1 MKTHVAKLI
10 TFNAL
15 LNITDLLAPKANT
28 HVISIV
34 MPNAIKSGGRSV
46 TVVHT
51 SVTTTK
57 NTNISNDPINYTL
70 KKLKFQKDD
79 FTF

>member
-15 LNITDLLAPKANT
+15 LNITDLLAPSAST
-28 HVISIV
+28 HVISMV

-46 TVVHT
+46 TGVVAVDSPRRCTQNVEH
-51 SVTTTK
+51 
-57 NTNISNDPINYTL
+57 
-70 KKLKFQKDD
+70 
-79 FTF
+79 